1 MKQLFR
7 KIKYIIQKPVV
18 IEVEDKDE
26 ITSEVERS
34 LWELKDAYD
43 LPTEE
48 VEISVSSFKN
58 RNKKNYSVRKPK

>member
-7 KIKYIIQKPVV
+7 KIKYIIQQPTI

-26 ITSEVERS
+26 ITCEVERS
-34 LWELKDAYD
+34 LWELKDVYD